1 MIVPFLE
8 FDIFWE
14 KFVNTLAAQIALLQ
28 ENDPFTKKND
38 QKDLMKLE
46 KKSDFFS
53 QLTEN

>member
-1 MIVPFLE
+1 MSKIYYLRSKMIVPFLE

-38 QKDLMKLE
+38 QKI
-46 KKSDFFS
+46 
-53 QLTEN
+53 

>member
-28 ENDPFTKKND
+28 ENDPFTKRND
-38 QKDLMKLE
+38 QKI
-46 KKSDFFS
+46 
-53 QLTEN
+53 